1 MTSVAVVVCDTL
13 RKDAFDEAFDWLPG
27 RRYEQAYS
35 TSHWTI
41 PAHASLY
48 TGYYP
53 SEVGVHAK
61 SQHLDCDAPT
71 LAESLSAAGYRTR
84 LFTAQPQIYVWD
96 GWTRGF
102 DETVGPANLPPDAD
116 DALDWTAFQM
126 DCDASGVES
135 YARGVLRCL
144 RGDAP
149 TLDSLRNGVRLV
161 RQSPAEGGSE
171 AMLDRIRTTEFGD
184 DEFLLVNLMD
194 AHIPYVPPDDGD
206 PVSVTSGDGFA
217 DAVENPDR
225 ARRAYDASVARLS
238 ERYRAIFAELRSSFD
253 YVVTCSDHG
262 ELLGEDGQWNHGYGL
277 RRELTHVPLAVS
289 GPDVPTDTC
298 DATVSLLDVHRTVA
312 ELAGVE
318 VPSRGQH
325 LLDDPDSRDRL
336 VEYHGFVP
344 WMRGQ
349 FERETIPEGFFERQ
363 DEPRRGVASA
373 DGDYAHQTHGDGW
386 RVEEWTVGDPDARLA
401 ALRGALAEQA
411 VDERV
416 TEVSEGVRAQLAE
429 LGYA

>member
-13 RKDAFDEAFDWLPG
+13 RKDAFDDAFDWLPG
-27 RRYEQAYS
+27 LRYEQAYS

-61 SQHLDCDAPT
+61 SHRLDCDVPT

-102 DETVGPANLPPDAD
+102 DETASPATLPPEAD
-116 DALDWTAFQM
+116 DTFDWTAFQM

-135 YARGVLRCL
+135 YACGAWRCL
-144 RGDAP
+144 RGDEP
-149 TLDSLRNGVRLV
+149 TLGSLRNGVRLV
-161 RQSPAEGGSE
+161 RQSAAEGGSG
-171 AMLDRIRTTEFGD
+171 AILDRVRATEFGD
-184 DEFLLVNLMD
+184 DEFLVANLMD
-194 AHIPYVPPDDGD
+194 AHIPYIPPDDGE

-217 DAVENPDR
+217 DAIPDPDR
-225 ARRAYDASVARLS
+225 VRRAYAASVDHLS
-238 ERYRAIFAELRSSFD
+238 EMYREIFDELRSSFD
-253 YVVTCSDHG
+253 YVVTLSDHG

-277 RRELTHVPLAVS
+277 RRELAHVPLAVS
-289 GPDVPTDTC
+289 GRGVPSGTC

-312 ELAGVE
+312 ELAGVD
-318 VPSRGQH
+318 VASRGQH
-325 LLDDPDSRDRL
+325 LLDGPKSRDCL

-349 FERETIPEGFFERQ
+349 FEREAIPDGFFEKR
-363 DEPRRGVASA
+363 DEPRRGFAAA
-373 DGDYAHQTHGDGW
+373 DGGYAHQTHGDGW
-386 RVEEWTVGDPDARLA
+386 RAEGRPGDPDARLA
-401 ALRGALAEQA
+401 SLRDALAEQA
-411 VDERV
+411 IEQGV
-416 TEVSEGVRAQLAE
+416 TEVSEGVRSRLAE